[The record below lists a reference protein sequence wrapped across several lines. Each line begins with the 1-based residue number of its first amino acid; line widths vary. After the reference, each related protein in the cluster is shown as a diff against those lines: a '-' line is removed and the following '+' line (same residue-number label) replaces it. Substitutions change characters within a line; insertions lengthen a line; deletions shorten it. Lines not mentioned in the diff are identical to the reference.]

1 MKGTGFGTRRFP
13 EGAKQKISGREELP
27 FVWGGRRTGRRPAG
41 EEVRAALLFRPVRVF
56 IVNTRTSSRG

>member
-13 EGAKQKISGREELP
+13 EGAGQKISGRESCPLCRA
-27 FVWGGRRTGRRPAG
+27 GRRTGRRPAG